1 MNVTTIKALFR
12 YFEALYNL
20 NKNLLTLCG
29 TNAYHHADG
38 QEDYIDEIIIT
49 IPRLIPFKF
58 RRNSDEIILINTD
71 GLMRFSNDILCI
83 SRDYENI
90 FHTHYDFLV
99 KTKKIRNKLEHE
111 IDNARVKSSCSS
123 PASVFHVTY
132 TIDDETG
139 EKSFTIDSE
148 ELIQMVKD
156 LNALFSKIQK
166 EVRTFASQID
176 KETDKYLWRLTRYD
190 FINFNKIYESDLL
203 PVFGQSMLPF

>member
-1 MNVTTIKALFR
+1 MDSTIIEALFR

-29 TNAYHHADG
+29 TNAYDHIEK
-38 QEDYIDEIIIT
+38 QEDYIDKIVIT
-49 IPRLIPFKF
+49 IPRLIPCQVM
-58 RRNSDEIILINTD
+58 RDSDEIKLIAKD
-71 GLMRFSNDILCI
+71 GLMRFSNDIPFL
-83 SRDYENI
+83 SLDYENLLQNHKDI
-90 FHTHYDFLV
+90 LAKV
-99 KTKKIRNKLEHE
+99 KKIRNKLEHE

-123 PASVFHVTY
+123 PSSVFHVTY
-132 TIDDETG
+132 KID
-139 EKSFTIDSE
+139 EKSFTIHSE

-166 EVRTFASQID
+166 DVRIFASQNN
-176 KETDKYLWRLTRYD
+176 KQTDKYLWRLTRYD